1 MDEVLNVEATKQMAM
16 EALTPNE
23 EDEPQGKTDAL
34 VSAFN
39 GGPEDEVT
47 RVLDEMP
54 AQERQVL
61 RGRYV
66 AKHSVQQV
74 AGQTGMT
81 AEGVEA
87 LSSKALL
94 KFAKGYHSG
103 RYMVYNEAQE

>member
-16 EALTPNE
+16 QALTPSE
-23 EDEPQGKTDAL
+23 GDESQEGVDAL
-34 VSAFN
+34 VAAFN
-39 GGPEDEVT
+39 GGPKDEVT

-66 AKHSVQQV
+66 AKQSVQQV

-81 AEGVEA
+81 AESVET
-87 LSSKALL
+87 LSDKALL

-103 RYMVYNEAQE
+103 RDMVYNEVQE